1 MGDQDKRIQ
10 FEYEDKM
17 YELYLSMKR
26 VEMIENVLDKSLLGL
41 LSTTKGMLKIS
52 DAKVIMGYSMRNVD
66 GEGGYQSP
74 KIGMEVAE
82 ALIKTKGIN
91 YVLEIIADAMERDC
105 PFFFQNA

>member
-1 MGDQDKRIQ
+1 MEDQNKRIQ
-10 FEYEDKM
+10 FEYEGRT

-41 LSTTKGMLKIS
+41 LANTRGMLKIS

-66 GEGGYQSP
+66 GDGGYQST
-74 KIGMEVAE
+74 KIGVEIAE
-82 ALIKTKGIN
+82 ALIKKEGLN